1 MKYKI
6 AKLSFNGNV
15 HFGEGT
21 LEKSGFSLSS
31 DTIFS
36 ALCCELA
43 KTGREEEIEQLI
55 FNISDGKLK
64 ISDAFPFKDE
74 LLFLPRPFIN
84 VKADNDDGNSVE
96 KKAFKK
102 LKYISIDKYDMFL
115 KGNFKYEECKKAL
128 DDINDISKFAI
139 YEQVA
144 IKEGADSEPYSVGKV
159 RFKNKCGLWFIIA
172 AHDDEIMNEL
182 TELIYSLSLSGIGGK
197 RSSGCGRFVTEFD
210 ELPEYL
216 LSNLERES
224 EKAVSLSVCLPRNEE
239 IENALEDASYG
250 VLKRSGFV
258 YSENYASSSQKKN
271 DLYVFVAGSCFKN
284 RFKGDVYDVS
294 AGGSHKVY
302 RYAVPMFL
310 SIGGES

>member
-6 AKLSFNGNV
+6 AKLRFNGNV

-21 LEKSGFSLSS
+21 LEKSGFTLSS

-36 ALCCELA
+36 AICCELA
-43 KTGREEEIEQLI
+43 KIGKEEEIEQLI
-55 FNISDGKLK
+55 SCISDGKLK
-64 ISDAFPFKDE
+64 ISDAFPFNGKQ
-74 LLFLPRPFIN
+74 LFLPRPFIN
-84 VKADNDDGNSVE
+84 VKADNDEGDSVK

-102 LKYISIDKYDMFL
+102 LKFIPIDKYDMFL
-115 KGNFKYEECKKAL
+115 KGNFKYQECKKAL
-128 DDINDISKFAI
+128 NDITDISKFAI

-144 IKEGADSEPYSVGKV
+144 IEEGADSEPYSVGKV
-159 RFKNKCGLWFIIA
+159 RFRDDCGLWFIIA
-172 AHDDEIMNEL
+172 ADDDDIMKKL
-182 TELIYSLSLSGIGGK
+182 FELIRSLGISGIGGK
-197 RSSGCGRFVTEFD
+197 RSSGCGRFVVKFV

-310 SIGGES
+310 SIGGE